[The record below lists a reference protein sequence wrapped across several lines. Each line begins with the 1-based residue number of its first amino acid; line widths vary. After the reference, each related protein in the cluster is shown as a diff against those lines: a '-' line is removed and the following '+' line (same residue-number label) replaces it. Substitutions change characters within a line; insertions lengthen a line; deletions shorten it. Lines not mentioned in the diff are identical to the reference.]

1 MSFLSDIFGSKPKVP
16 QLGKV
21 DTGKSQMDAIAGNI
35 AAEPQAA
42 KLADLTREQLEKMLT
57 ATMGPDWQNT
67 RNQIGQN
74 IYEESQGIIPKG
86 VSDAVRRNAAGQA
99 LTGGYAG
106 SGMSRNLEARDLG
119 LTSLDITQKA
129 LGSAESWLAAN
140 ERMLS
145 PATAV
150 YTGMFIDPKFKYAAD
165 VEERNTQFQRQYLEN
180 QIKAM
185 PDPVMNAVY
194 QAVHQVGMAFIEGYT
209 GGHTYQPINY
219 QKPPES
225 SFDRAS
231 YPQTQGPGGYSTA
244 PNEGW
249 GGYDAGSYMN
259 GADSFG
265 GGGME
270 GDFGAGF
277 GGGMGGFG

>member
-1 MSFLSDIFGSKPKVP
+1 MPSFLESIFGSKPKIP

-42 KLADLTREQLEKMLT
+42 QLADLTREQLEKMLM
-57 ATMGPDWQNT
+57 ATMGPEWAQTKD
-67 RNQIGQN
+67 QIGKN
-74 IYEESQGIIPKG
+74 ILSMSRGEIPED
-86 VSDAVRRNAAGQA
+86 VSAAVQRNAAGQS
-99 LTGGYAG
+99 LMGGYAG
-106 SGMSRNLEARDLG
+106 SGMSRNLAARDLG

-150 YTGMFIDPKFKYAAD
+150 YTSMFIDPKFKYMAD

-194 QAVHQVGMAFIEGYT
+194 QAVHQVGMAFIRGYT
-209 GGHTYQPINY
+209 GSQDNSSTHIQAQPAPTGNVGGNNY
-219 QKPPES
+219 NV
-225 SFDRAS
+225 
-231 YPQTQGPGGYSTA
+231 PQWQDWSNNYGSGWSTA
-244 PNEGW
+244 DS
-249 GGYDAGSYMN
+249 GG
-259 GADSFG
+259 FG

-270 GDFGAGF
+270 GDFGGGF
-277 GGGMGGFG
+277 GGGYGGFA